1 MTAETAI
8 TATTTEIARF
18 PHRDYG
24 SMGRIGIAVPQ
35 ANPTVEPEF
44 SVLLPHGTSLLACRL
59 ASREPDQHRRFV
71 GYLEN
76 LPKTLETYDTLRPDI
91 IGFACTASSYLVG
104 ERRENELVA
113 QFEASFGAPIIT
125 GGQAIL
131 EALRALGAR
140 RLAVLAPYPEFVVEA
155 GGRYLAEAGFEIV
168 SKLRITT
175 RTSDT
180 RTIYELS
187 HRDALAGTRELDLSR
202 ADCLLFTGTGMPSLP
217 AIRALGPS
225 LGIPIISTNLCLA
238 WALTRRLGLPVPA
251 GPHPLL
257 NGWQERID
265 GL

>member
-1 MTAETAI
+1 MSTAAH
-8 TATTTEIARF
+8 
-18 PHRDYG
+18 PQRDYG
-24 SMGRIGIAVPQ
+24 SRGRVGIAVPQ

-44 SVLLPHGTSLLACRL
+44 SALLPRGTSLLACRL
-59 ASREPDQHRRFV
+59 ASREVDQHRRFV

-76 LPKTLETYDTLRPDI
+76 LPQTLATYDTLRPDI

-104 ERRENELVA
+104 EAREHELVA
-113 QFEASFGAPIIT
+113 QFEAFFGAPMIT

-131 EALRALGAR
+131 AALRTLGAR
-140 RLAVLAPYPEFVVEA
+140 RLAVLAPYPEFVVAA
-155 GGRYLAEAGFEIV
+155 GGRYLADAGFEIV
-168 SKLRITT
+168 SKLRIST

-217 AIRALGPS
+217 AIRALGDD
-225 LGIPIISTNLCLA
+225 LGIPVVSTNLCLA
-238 WALTRRLGLPVPA
+238 WAICRRLGSSVPH
-251 GPHPLL
+251 GPHPLF
-257 NGWQERID
+257 NGWQERLD

>member
-1 MTAETAI
+1 MNAPLH
-8 TATTTEIARF
+8 

-35 ANPTVEPEF
+35 ANPTVEAEF
-44 SVLLPHGTSLLACRL
+44 SALMPRGTSLLACRL
-59 ASREPDQHRRFV
+59 ASREADQHRRFV

-104 ERRENELVA
+104 EARENELVA
-113 QFEASFGAPIIT
+113 QFAAEFGAPIIT

-131 EALRALGAR
+131 AALRALGAQ
-140 RLAVLAPYPEFVVEA
+140 RLAVLAPYPPFVVEA

-168 SKLRITT
+168 AKLRVTT

-187 HRDALAGTRELDLSR
+187 HRDALAGTRSLDLAR

-217 AIRALGPS
+217 AIRVLGDE
-225 LGIPIISTNLCLA
+225 LNIPVISTNLCLA
-238 WALTRRLGLPVPA
+238 WAMIRQLGLSVPPGA
-251 GPHPLL
+251 HPLL

>member
-1 MTAETAI
+1 MI
-8 TATTTEIARF
+8 TVPH

-24 SMGRIGIAVPQ
+24 SMGRVGIAVPQ

-44 SVLLPHGTSLLACRL
+44 SALLPRGTSLLACRL

-91 IGFACTASSYLVG
+91 LGFACTASSYLVG
-104 ERRENELVA
+104 EAREQALVA
-113 QFEASFGAPIIT
+113 QFEAAFGAPLIT

-131 EALRALGAR
+131 SALRSLGVR
-140 RLAVLAPYPEFVVEA
+140 RLAVLAPYPEFVVAA
-155 GGRYLAEAGFEIV
+155 GGQYLADAGFEIV

-187 HRDALAGTRELDLSR
+187 HRDALAGTRELDLTR
-202 ADCLLFTGTGMPSLP
+202 AECLLFTGTGMPSLP
-217 AIRALGPS
+217 AIRALGGE
-225 LGIPIISTNLCLA
+225 LGIPVVSTNLCLA
-238 WALTRRLGLPVPA
+238 WAIVQRLGLVVPG

>member
-1 MTAETAI
+1 MSTVTH
-8 TATTTEIARF
+8 

-24 SMGRIGIAVPQ
+24 SMGRVGIAVPQ

-44 SVLLPHGTSLLACRL
+44 SALLPRGTSLLACRL
-59 ASREPDQHRRFV
+59 ASREVDQHRRFV
-71 GYLEN
+71 GYLED

-104 ERRENELVA
+104 EKRENELVA
-113 QFEASFGAPIIT
+113 QFEASFGAPMIT
-125 GGQAIL
+125 GGRAIL
-131 EALRALGAR
+131 AALRALSVH

-155 GGRYLAEAGFEIV
+155 GGRYLTDAGFNIV
-168 SKLRITT
+168 SKLRIST
-175 RTSDT
+175 RTTDT

-187 HRDALAGTRELDLSR
+187 HRDALAGTRELDLSH

-217 AIRALGPS
+217 AIRTLGNG
-225 LGIPIISTNLCLA
+225 LGIPVISTNLCLA
-238 WALTRRLGLPVPA
+238 WALSDRLGLSVPA
-251 GPHPLL
+251 GPHPLF

>member
-1 MTAETAI
+1 MI
-8 TATTTEIARF
+8 TASHTARH

-44 SVLLPHGTSLLACRL
+44 AALLPRGTSLLTCRL
-59 ASREPDQHRRFV
+59 ASREADQHRRFA

-91 IGFACTASSYLVG
+91 VGFACTASSYLLG
-104 ERRENELVA
+104 EARETALVA
-113 QFEASFGAPIIT
+113 EFEAAFGSPIVT

-131 EALRALGAR
+131 AALRALGAR

-155 GGRYLAEAGFEIV
+155 GGRYLADAGFEIV

-180 RTIYELS
+180 RTIYELG

-217 AIRALGPS
+217 AIRALGGE
-225 LGIPIISTNLCLA
+225 LGIPVISTNLCLA
-238 WALTRRLGLPVPA
+238 WALVGRLGLSVPS
-251 GPHPLL
+251 GPHPLF